1 MSTDLGSEPVIDLLD
16 SEGKIRVLSVD
27 DHAVVRQ
34 GLRTFPNQ
42 QDDPSPPLIEVVG
55 EATRQRSRDLDLMR
69 VLLVFGLI
77 FFHTARIFDTLPLP
91 EGVKNEPGSVAATI
105 IVAFFSLWGMPLMMA
120 ISGFAIWH
128 SLRKRS
134 GASFLRER
142 VQRLLVPF
150 VFGVLAI
157 VPLQA
162 YVHSRQV
169 DPAESQTY
177 WQFLPQFFDVRPCP
191 DLVNAFICPDRSTA
205 LFTTAH
211 LWFLKDLFIFSV
223 LLLPFFL
230 YLRSERGARVGE
242 SLAGFL
248 ARPGAIL
255 LLGVPVAVVEAGL
268 VTSTMGGG
276 WNEYT
281 YAVLL
286 VCGFLTA
293 SDTRLRQAMGRGWRI
308 ALVVGLVVEI
318 VYVVAL
324 YVLIEVYDVDPLH
337 SYDGGSILWRMVKGV
352 GAWAWVVAI
361 LGFGSR
367 SGSGRE
373 RRRPREPLAPGETP
387 RRPDLGARAIAY
399 AGEAFLVVYILHQTV
414 VFVIGYYVVQ
424 WQTTAFLKYAV
435 ISLAS
440 LAVTLLLYEFA
451 VRRMRVTRWLF
462 GMRPKPNPLTD
473 LPQ

>member
-1 MSTDLGSEPVIDLLD
+1 MAIHT
-16 SEGKIRVLSVD
+16 
-27 DHAVVRQ
+27 VRPKEMVEH
-34 GLRTFPNQ
+34 R
-42 QDDPSPPLIEVVG
+42 
-55 EATRQRSRDLDLMR
+55 RYLDLWR
-69 VLLVFGLI
+69 VGLVFGLI

-91 EGVKNEPGSVAATI
+91 EGVKNGSSSLTATLF
-105 IVAFFSLWGMPLMMA
+105 VAFFGLWGMPLMMA

-128 SLRKRS
+128 SLRKRTS
-134 GASFLRER
+134 TIFMRER

-157 VPLQA
+157 VPLQV
-162 YVHSRQV
+162 YFHLKQV
-169 DPAESQTY
+169 DPAGSLTY
-177 WQFLPQFFDVRPCP
+177 WQFLPQFFHVRPCP
-191 DLVNAFICPDRSTA
+191 DLVNAFLCPDPSTG

-211 LWFLKDLFIFSV
+211 LWFLKDLFIFAV
-223 LLLPFFL
+223 LLLPLFL
-230 YLRSERGARVGE
+230 YLRRERGQQVVR

-255 LLGVPVAVVEAGL
+255 LLGLPVAVVEAGL

-293 SDTRLRQAMGRGWRI
+293 ADPRMGQAMGRGWRI
-308 ALVVGLVVEI
+308 ALVVGLVAE
-318 VYVVAL
+318 VAYMAGL
-324 YVLIEVYDVDPLH
+324 YMLMEVYDVDPLH
-337 SYDGGSILWRMVKGV
+337 SYGWGSLLWRMVKGM

-361 LGFGSR
+361 LGFGFRPGPDRNLKGSR
-367 SGSGRE
+367 A
-373 RRRPREPLAPGETP
+373 PLAPGETGL
-387 RRPDLGARAIAY
+387 RPSLGARALAY
-399 AGEAFLVVYILHQTV
+399 AGEAFLAVYVLHQTV

-424 WQTTAFLKYAV
+424 WQTTALLKYAV

-451 VRRMRVTRWLF
+451 VKRLRVTRWLF
-462 GMRPKPNPLTD
+462 GMRPYGKSGGNLRGRPHLRG
-473 LPQ
+473 LE

>member
-1 MSTDLGSEPVIDLLD
+1 MATQTVG
-16 SEGKIRVLSVD
+16 
-27 DHAVVRQ
+27 
-34 GLRTFPNQ
+34 PNQ
-42 QDDPSPPLIEVVG
+42 TIE
-55 EATRQRSRDLDLMR
+55 RRRDLDLLR

-91 EGVKNEPGSVAATI
+91 EGVKNEPSSMTATLF
-105 IVAFFSLWGMPLMMA
+105 VAFFSLWGMPLMMA

-128 SLRKRS
+128 SLGRRT
-134 GASFLRER
+134 GTIFLRER
-142 VQRLLVPF
+142 VQRLVVPF
-150 VFGVLAI
+150 VFGVLVI
-157 VPLQA
+157 VPLQV
-162 YVHSRQV
+162 YFHLKQV
-169 DPAESQTY
+169 DPAGNLTY
-177 WQFLPQFFDVRPCP
+177 WQFLPQFFDVRLCP
-191 DLVNAFICPDRSTA
+191 DLVNAFICPDPSTE

-223 LLLPFFL
+223 LLLPLFL
-230 YLRSERGARVGE
+230 YLRSQRGARVGG

-255 LLGVPVAVVEAGL
+255 LLGLPAAVVEAGL

-293 SDTRLRQAMGRGWRI
+293 ADTRFGQAMGRGWWI
-308 ALVVGLVVEI
+308 ALAVGLVVEVI
-318 VYVVAL
+318 YVVGL
-324 YVLIEVYDVDPLH
+324 YILMEVYQVDPLH
-337 SYDGGSILWRMVKGV
+337 SYDWGSILWRMVKGV

-367 SGSGRE
+367 PRQGRDPGGFHRPLGS
-373 RRRPREPLAPGETP
+373 GETP
-387 RRPDLGARAIAY
+387 MRPGLGARAIAY
-399 AGEAFLVVYILHQTV
+399 IGEAFLAVYILHQTV

-424 WQTTAFLKYAV
+424 WQTTALLKYFV
-435 ISLAS
+435 ISLTS

-451 VRRMRVTRWLF
+451 VRRLRVTRWLF
-462 GMRPKPNPLTD
+462 GMRPDSKRGGD
-473 LPQ
+473 LSSRPHLSGLE